1 MTHVFRALQ
10 ASALLLATLS
20 AQAADKRYHCDMTRG
35 VLSEK
40 ANQLAGGVDLTLKAG
55 GFEVYSAYTR
65 QRNVVTG
72 MIPTKPGASTYRK
85 EEANG
90 DLVLLSTSR
99 GSPYVSILT
108 KDDDKTPW
116 LLIITSCRLKQ

>member
-1 MTHVFRALQ
+1 MTHISRALQ
-10 ASALLLATLS
+10 ASALLLVALT

-35 VLSEK
+35 VLGEK
-40 ANQLAGGVDLTLKAG
+40 ASQVAGGVDLTLTAD

-72 MIPTKPGASTYRK
+72 MLPTKPGASTYRK

-90 DLVLLSTSR
+90 DLILLSTSS
-99 GSPYVSILT
+99 GSPYVSIQT
-108 KDDDKTPW
+108 EDDDKAPW
-116 LLIITSCRLKQ
+116 LLIITSCRPKQ